1 MKRTSLTLTL
11 ATGLLLALGAARLL
25 ASDASTET
33 TLSGTMVCAKC
44 KLHEADKCQNVLQ
57 VEKDGKTVNYYLSQ
71 NKVSKDFHSN
81 ICQND
86 GEKVTVTGTVKE
98 KGGKEMLVASKIE
111 AAK

>member
-1 MKRTSLTLTL
+1 MKRTPLTLTL
-11 ATGLLLALGAARLL
+11 AMGLLLALGAARLL

-33 TLSGTMVCAKC
+33 TLSGTMVCGKC
-44 KLHEADKCQNVLQ
+44 KLHMTKECQDVLQ
-57 VEKDGKTVNYYLSQ
+57 VDKDGKTVNYFLTM
-71 NKVSKDFHSN
+71 NKVAKNFHSD

-98 KGGKEMLVASKIE
+98 KGGKETMVASKIE